1 MATISKIILPNN
13 TQYNLQDKI
22 SGYTTNTGTVTS
34 VTAGT
39 GLKIG
44 TATSGGSI
52 TTTGTINHINS
63 ITAGT
68 AGTSSATSGNTLAV
82 PYITYD
88 AQGHITATG
97 THTHTVTGFATI
109 TNLVNGSATGSV
121 RGTSTTSESDTY
133 TIGRYAFAEGNST
146 AASGLNSHAEGS
158 QTTASG
164 DGSHAEGSSTIASSD
179 SSHAEGNH
187 TTASGMHSHAEG
199 FFTTAS
205 GDNSH
210 AEGFY
215 TTASN
220 SYCSAEGYYATASG
234 FCSHVEGY
242 RTTASGYYSHA
253 NGYYTVAQREA
264 QTVIG
269 KYNILDTKGS
279 NGHKLGDY
287 AFIIGNGT
295 ADDARSNAL
304 AVDWNGNIRISGNL
318 QDMSGNSLIP
328 SIPSNLLTNLVNG
341 SATGSVRGINTLS
354 NSSYT
359 MGTNAIS
366 IGNNTKASGNY
377 SFVEGYVDS
386 YTKTVPGETVEVAA
400 TVSSVI
406 EGYTDTGY
414 LTITFTDPQYSIN
427 DLSIG
432 DIIRRETNPQQQI
445 PIEEIDLT
453 NNRIKLPD
461 GSGFS
466 WARDVAVIVTITL
479 EPTTLTLDYGAYGIA
494 SHAEGF
500 NTLAS
505 GDYSHASNE
514 GTIAASNSQTVIG
527 KYNIADEDDDYIF
540 IIGNGTNSDTRS
552 NALRVDWNGNLQIAG
567 DLQDM
572 DGNSLLSGGGGG
584 SSTGT
589 EVHYVNVRKG
599 YAPSSQEYTEFQF
612 KERNGTLSSNVSN
625 VAVFGVTADT
635 NGDYRTYIRGYYPIA
650 NNSDSANITIY
661 TKANGNNWIDL
672 ESWVNVLGGHL
683 DICSPNSGVL
693 GFRYGGAASATATI
707 TNTGG
712 SELATNGNFSVG
724 GNISTNGKTSS
735 TQAKA
740 GAYITTSGNIHLTGD
755 TSTGAKINFYFGK
768 STSVTTS
775 IQETSSG
782 SLNIS
787 GNVIVGASADTV
799 SREVTARNSLG
810 NVGLTVGTDGSHGL
824 YSGTK
829 GGFLLYATKDAN
841 GTNSTLYV
849 PRPLRVTGDITL
861 TRQINFTATTDLGI
875 IQGYNGTTKYN
886 ILRNHAN
893 GNVSLSACSAGLYL
907 GYEQT
912 TFVNFLNGLM
922 MLNSSG
928 DLTVYGKVIS
938 GATDTSEQY
947 FRAINANGSI
957 ELNASAGNK
966 GIYDRSGGRWIIYLD
981 TNSTAD
987 TAVCIPRGLNIGTPD
1002 INGYIEL
1009 YHATP
1014 YIDFHFGRSTA
1025 DYTTRLWE
1033 SSSGSLACTG
1043 YFSAKLYNGSSA
1055 TMVGSNGT
1063 SGNRVALFAT
1073 PGSTTFQIG
1082 AQWGGSTYTT
1092 KSVTVSSSDIRLKE
1106 NIKDTEVEALPIIN
1120 QIKVREFNWKDGKHQ
1135 KIGVVADE
1143 LEEIDEY
1150 LAVGGG
1156 YDEDGC
1162 MNIKSVDTFYLTGY
1176 LTKGIQELSK
1186 ENEELKKQISILDAK
1201 ISYLLDKTK

>member
-1 MATISKIILPNN
+1 MATYNIDKITSPSGDV
-13 TQYNLQDKI
+13 YKLQDKV
-22 SGYTTNTGTVTS
+22 SGYTTNTGTVTQI
-34 VTAGT
+34 TAGT
-39 GLKIG
+39 GLRVNSLN
-44 TATSGGSI
+44 AGGII
-52 TTTGTINHINS
+52 TGTGTINHINS
-63 ITAGT
+63 VTAGT
-68 AGTSSATSGNTLAV
+68 VGTSSATSGSTLAV

-97 THTHTVTGFATI
+97 THTHTVT
-109 TNLVNGSATGSV
+109 STG
-121 RGTSTTSESDTY
+121 
-133 TIGRYAFAEGNST
+133 
-146 AASGLNSHAEGS
+146 
-158 QTTASG
+158 
-164 DGSHAEGSSTIASSD
+164 
-179 SSHAEGNH
+179 
-187 TTASGMHSHAEG
+187 
-199 FFTTAS
+199 
-205 GDNSH
+205 
-210 AEGFY
+210 
-215 TTASN
+215 
-220 SYCSAEGYYATASG
+220 
-234 FCSHVEGY
+234 
-242 RTTASGYYSHA
+242 
-253 NGYYTVAQREA
+253 
-264 QTVIG
+264 
-269 KYNILDTKGS
+269 
-279 NGHKLGDY
+279 
-287 AFIIGNGT
+287 
-295 ADDARSNAL
+295 
-304 AVDWNGNIRISGNL
+304 L
-318 QDMSGNSLIP
+318 Q
-328 SIPSNLLTNLVNG
+328 NLLDG

-354 NSSYT
+354 DSSYT

-466 WARDVAVIVTITL
+466 WARDVSVIVTMTL

-514 GTIAASNSQTVIG
+514 GTIAASDSQTAIG

-589 EVHYVNVRKG
+589 EVHYVDVVKG
-599 YAPSSQEYTEFQF
+599 TAPSSQKYTEFRF
-612 KERNGTLSSNVSN
+612 KERNGSLSSNVSN
-625 VAVFGVTADT
+625 LAVFGVTADT
-635 NGDYRTYIRGYYPIA
+635 NGDYRTYMRGYYPIA

-661 TKANGNNWIDL
+661 TRPNGNNWIDL

-683 DICSPNSGVL
+683 DICSSGSGVL
-693 GFRYGGAASATATI
+693 GFRYGSAASATATI

-724 GNISTNGKTSS
+724 GNVSTNGKTSS

-775 IQETSSG
+775 IQEVTSGYLHLIGNAFIIQNNILTKGTAPSADSNRTLLFVDKNG
-782 SLNIS
+782 YNSQAADVLGGIWCGVSANNTSYFNIRAYRSNIS
-787 GNVIVGASADTV
+787 SATFGEL
-799 SREVTARNSLG
+799 S
-810 NVGLTVGTDGSHGL
+810 
-824 YSGTK
+824 
-829 GGFLLYATKDAN
+829 
-841 GTNSTLYV
+841 
-849 PRPLRVTGDITL
+849 
-861 TRQINFTATTDLGI
+861 
-875 IQGYNGTTKYN
+875 IQYP
-886 ILRNHAN
+886 A
-893 GNVSLSACSAGLYL
+893 
-907 GYEQT
+907 
-912 TFVNFLNGLM
+912 
-922 MLNSSG
+922 SG
-928 DLTVYGKVIS
+928 DPVC
-938 GATDTSEQY
+938 
-947 FRAINANGSI
+947 
-957 ELNASAGNK
+957 
-966 GIYDRSGGRWIIYLD
+966 
-981 TNSTAD
+981 
-987 TAVCIPRGLNIGTPD
+987 AVN
-1002 INGYIEL
+1002 
-1009 YHATP
+1009 
-1014 YIDFHFGRSTA
+1014 
-1025 DYTTRLWE
+1025 
-1033 SSSGSLACTG
+1033 CTLQ
-1043 YFSAKLYNGSSA
+1043 AKIYNGSSA
-1055 TMVGSNGT
+1055 TMVGSNST

-1143 LEEIDEY
+1143 LEEIDEC

-1186 ENEELKKQISILDAK
+1186 ENEELKERIKKLETTLSK
-1201 ISYLLDKTK
+1201 ISVS

>member
-1 MATISKIILPNN
+1 MNN
-13 TQYNLQDKI
+13 IPDTPD
-22 SGYTTNTGTVTS
+22 S
-34 VTAGT
+34 
-39 GLKIG
+39 
-44 TATSGGSI
+44 
-52 TTTGTINHINS
+52 
-63 ITAGT
+63 
-68 AGTSSATSGNTLAV
+68 SGN
-82 PYITYD
+82 
-88 AQGHITATG
+88 
-97 THTHTVTGFATI
+97 
-109 TNLVNGSATGSV
+109 
-121 RGTSTTSESDTY
+121 
-133 TIGRYAFAEGNST
+133 GNY
-146 AASGLNSHAEGS
+146 L
-158 QTTASG
+158 
-164 DGSHAEGSSTIASSD
+164 
-179 SSHAEGNH
+179 
-187 TTASGMHSHAEG
+187 
-199 FFTTAS
+199 
-205 GDNSH
+205 
-210 AEGFY
+210 
-215 TTASN
+215 
-220 SYCSAEGYYATASG
+220 
-234 FCSHVEGY
+234 
-242 RTTASGYYSHA
+242 
-253 NGYYTVAQREA
+253 
-264 QTVIG
+264 
-269 KYNILDTKGS
+269 
-279 NGHKLGDY
+279 
-287 AFIIGNGT
+287 FIVGNGT
-295 ADDARSNAL
+295 SPIDDLRSNAFGVL
-304 AVDWNGNIRISGNL
+304 KDGNTVQFVDVVKGTAPSEQKYAEIRIK
-318 QDMSGNSLIP
+318 Q
-328 SIPSNLLTNLVNG
+328 
-341 SATGSVRGINTLS
+341 
-354 NSSYT
+354 
-359 MGTNAIS
+359 
-366 IGNNTKASGNY
+366 K
-377 SFVEGYVDS
+377 
-386 YTKTVPGETVEVAA
+386 
-400 TVSSVI
+400 
-406 EGYTDTGY
+406 
-414 LTITFTDPQYSIN
+414 
-427 DLSIG
+427 
-432 DIIRRETNPQQQI
+432 
-445 PIEEIDLT
+445 
-453 NNRIKLPD
+453 D
-461 GSGFS
+461 GSP
-466 WARDVAVIVTITL
+466 AD
-479 EPTTLTLDYGAYGIA
+479 GAWD
-494 SHAEGF
+494 
-500 NTLAS
+500 LA
-505 GDYSHASNE
+505 
-514 GTIAASNSQTVIG
+514 
-527 KYNIADEDDDYIF
+527 K
-540 IIGNGTNSDTRS
+540 
-552 NALRVDWNGNLQIAG
+552 
-567 DLQDM
+567 
-572 DGNSLLSGGGGG
+572 
-584 SSTGT
+584 
-589 EVHYVNVRKG
+589 
-599 YAPSSQEYTEFQF
+599 
-612 KERNGTLSSNVSN
+612 
-625 VAVFGVTADT
+625 FGMTADPVVWPNT
-635 NGDYRTYIRGYYPIA
+635 VAEYRTYMRGYFPIA
-650 NNSDSANITIY
+650 DSTNSINIVIRTHSDG
-661 TKANGNNWIDL
+661 THWIDL

-683 DICSPNSGVL
+683 DICSSGSGVL
-693 GFRYGGAASATATI
+693 GFRYGSAASATATI

-724 GNISTNGKTSS
+724 GNVSTNGKTSS

-799 SREVTARNSLG
+799 SRGVTARNSLG

-987 TAVCIPRGLNIGTPD
+987 TAVRIPRGLNIGTPD
-1002 INGYIEL
+1002 INGHIEL

-1073 PGSTTFQIG
+1073 PSSTTFQIG

-1120 QIKVREFNWKDGKHQ
+1120 QIKVREFDWKDGKHQ